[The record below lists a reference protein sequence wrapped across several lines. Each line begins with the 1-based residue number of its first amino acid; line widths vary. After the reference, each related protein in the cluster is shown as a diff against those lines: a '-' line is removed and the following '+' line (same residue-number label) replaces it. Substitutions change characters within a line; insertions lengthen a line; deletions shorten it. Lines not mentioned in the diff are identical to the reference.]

1 MKLRRLF
8 GLMVAGTLLAAGVAI
23 SLDQRTSQAV
33 TPVDFGVIGPG
44 AVAAWQGTPLTPSSA
59 PTPSLALPL
68 LLGLHGGADLEARAL
83 AVSSPSSALYGD
95 YRSVAENARALNA
108 SDTTIA
114 AVTTWFAA
122 HNVSIAIDPT
132 RSYAKADVP
141 ISVLEAMTGTTYG
154 GYAMQGLPPGA
165 FIYTPT
171 TAPTSLV
178 NGLDGFIDRV
188 YGAMVVWDTSSN
200 HPLSV
205 STQSSG
211 PTSVTP
217 QLLPSVVPSYPIN
230 GGTPWRTGVASDAC
244 SAAEQLS
251 IQGHPF
257 GLSPGQLRSAYG
269 IDSLWNAG
277 FKGRGAR
284 IAIVDSSPYL
294 PSDIAAFRSCF
305 GLEGTPITDHV
316 IGSPLDLTQ
325 SMETTLDIET
335 VLAIA
340 PEAERIDW
348 FGVAPRWSET
358 QLGRTLLELVTAP
371 LDASM
376 TGGVNPDVITV
387 SFGSCEPLLTST
399 DPGMSPLL
407 SIYEQTMATAAASG
421 IGVYVATGDNGSSEC
436 HGALAGA
443 PGYAPAVWMPST
455 SRWVTAVGGTNIT
468 LNAENRISSAGTW
481 NDGAYGVQPD
491 PQTGQ
496 IGSGGGGLS
505 TLFERPSW
513 QTAVG
518 APVGVQRMVPDVA
531 AFADELPGYI
541 VFVNGAWNSVG
552 GTSAATP
559 LTAAA
564 MALQSTVTRA
574 CNKPALG
581 FTAPLLYSLAA
592 ADAGSSEPVIV
603 DVTQGT
609 NDPYNV
615 GVYSA
620 GTGYD
625 MASGLGWVRHDRLR
639 HRLAAECEIEPV
651 TPKFT
656 G

>member
-1 MKLRRLF
+1 MKFRRFVGILIT
-8 GLMVAGTLLAAGVAI
+8 GALLTTGVAL

-44 AVAAWQGTPLTPSSA
+44 AVAGWQGSALTPSSA
-59 PTPSLALPL
+59 PSPSLALPL
-68 LLGLHGGADLEARAL
+68 LLGLNGGNDLEARAL
-83 AVSSPSSALYGD
+83 AVSTPSSPLYGQ

-108 SDTTIA
+108 SDATIA

-122 HNVSIAIDPT
+122 HNVSISVDPT
-132 RSYAKADVP
+132 RSYVKADVP
-141 ISVLEAMTGTTYG
+141 ISVIEAMTGTTYG
-154 GYAMQGLPPGA
+154 GYTMQGLPAGA

-205 STQSSG
+205 STQPGG
-211 PTSVTP
+211 PTPVTP
-217 QLLPSVVPSYPIN
+217 QTLPSVAPTFPID

-251 IQGHPF
+251 VQGHRF

-305 GLEGTPITDHV
+305 GLEGTSITDHV
-316 IGSPLDLTQ
+316 IGSPLDPTQ

-348 FGVAPRWSET
+348 FGVAPGYSGT

-376 TGGVNPDVITV
+376 TGGANPDVITV
-387 SFGSCEPLLTST
+387 SFGSCEPLLSST
-399 DPGMSPLL
+399 DPGMSPIL
-407 SIYEQTMATAAASG
+407 SIYEQTLATAAASG

-436 HGALAGA
+436 HGALSGA
-443 PGYAPAVWMPST
+443 PGFAPAVWLPST
-455 SRWVTAVGGTNIT
+455 SEWVTAVGGTNIT
-468 LNAENRISSAGTW
+468 LDADNRISSAGAW
-481 NDGAYGVQPD
+481 NDGAYGVPPD

-505 TLFERPSW
+505 TFLARPSW
-513 QTAVG
+513 QTAIG
-518 APVGVQRMVPDVA
+518 APAGPQRMVPDVS

-541 VFVNGAWNSVG
+541 VFINGAWIAVG

-615 GVYSA
+615 GVYSTGA
-620 GTGYD
+620 GYD
-625 MASGLGWVRHDRLR
+625 LASGLGWVRHDRLR
-639 HRLAAECEIEPV
+639 HRLASECEVVLV